1 MTKQEMIN
9 EDSTI
14 KCAFDFFTFI
24 PLYEVLEKYQ
34 KHVSNLIKEEEAKDL
49 NVDRLKDIK
58 EDIRICLL
66 ALIENGR
73 WTK

>member
-1 MTKQEMIN
+1 MIK
-9 EDSTI
+9 EDNTV
-14 KCAFDFFTFI
+14 KWAFDDFTFI

-66 ALIENGR
+66 ALTENGR

>member
-1 MTKQEMIN
+1 MTVKDNIV
-9 EDSTI
+9 
-14 KCAFDFFTFI
+14 KRAFDEFTFI
-24 PLYEVLEKYQ
+24 PLTEVLENYQ
-34 KHVSNLIKEEEAKDL
+34 AHVNNLIKKEEAKDL

-58 EDIRICLL
+58 EDIRVCLL

>member
-1 MTKQEMIN
+1 MIN
-9 EDSTI
+9 TNNII
-14 KCAFDFFTFI
+14 KCAFDDFTI
-24 PLYEVLEKYQ
+24 LHLYEVLEKYQ
-34 KHVSNLIKEEEAKDL
+34 KHVNNLIKEEKAKDL

-58 EDIRICLL
+58 EDIRVCLL

>member
-1 MTKQEMIN
+1 MTN
-9 EDSTI
+9 EDNTI

-34 KHVSNLIKEEEAKDL
+34 KHVSNLIKEEEAKNL

-58 EDIRICLL
+58 EDIRICLF

>member
-1 MTKQEMIN
+1 MIN
-9 EDSTI
+9 TNNII
-14 KCAFDFFTFI
+14 KLAIDAFTFI
-24 PLYEVLEKYQ
+24 HLYEVLEKYP
-34 KHVSNLIKEEEAKDL
+34 KHVSNLIKEEKAKNL

-58 EDIRICLL
+58 EDIRVCLL

>member
-1 MTKQEMIN
+1 MIN
-9 EDSTI
+9 TNNTI

-24 PLYEVLEKYQ
+24 HLYEVLEKYQ
-34 KHVSNLIKEEEAKDL
+34 KHVSNLKKEEEAKGL

-58 EDIRICLL
+58 EDIRVCLL

>member
-1 MTKQEMIN
+1 MI
-9 EDSTI
+9 STSNII
-14 KCAFDFFTFI
+14 KCAFDDFTFI
-24 PLYEVLEKYQ
+24 HLYEVLEKYQ
-34 KHVSNLIKEEEAKDL
+34 KHVSNLIKEAEAKDL

-58 EDIRICLL
+58 EDIRVCLL

>member
-1 MTKQEMIN
+1 MTVKDNIV
-9 EDSTI
+9 
-14 KCAFDFFTFI
+14 KRAFDEFTFMH
-24 PLYEVLEKYQ
+24 LTEVLENYQ
-34 KHVSNLIKEEEAKDL
+34 AHVNNLIKKEEAKNL

-58 EDIRICLL
+58 EDIRVCLL